1 MVILAERRIG
11 KLPKSAAV
19 DLNTE
24 VWRSLPKS
32 WHIFDVYER
41 EDLDMWY
48 VIQTLGGQEE
58 RTADMIRKLI
68 SFPYVEECFVPKR
81 ERQKKFQGCWHTV
94 EEILFPGYVFGIT
107 DRPGELYQNLQRIP
121 KLTRILGREEGYFV
135 PLNREEEALV
145 RKLGDGRHRTGL
157 SRVEVMEGK
166 QIRVVEGPLKD
177 YVGDVVKVNLHKREV
192 AVKVEFMGRS
202 IKL

>member
-1 MVILAERRIG
+1 MVCDTDIGRAGRADCRYDPETDFLPLCRGMFCTQEGETEKISGMLAY
-11 KLPKSAAV
+11 S
-19 DLNTE
+19 
-24 VWRSLPKS
+24 
-32 WHIFDVYER
+32 
-41 EDLDMWY
+41 
-48 VIQTLGGQEE
+48 GGN
-58 RTADMIRKLI
+58 
-68 SFPYVEECFVPKR
+68 
-81 ERQKKFQGCWHTV
+81 
-94 EEILFPGYVFGIT
+94 LFPGYVFGIT

-202 IKL
+202 IKLYMGIEMVETGNCGD

>member
-1 MVILAERRIG
+1 MVCDTDIG
-11 KLPKSAAV
+11 RAGRADCRYDPETDFLPLCRGMFCV
-19 DLNTE
+19 P
-24 VWRSLPKS
+24 VC
-32 WHIFDVYER
+32 
-41 EDLDMWY
+41 
-48 VIQTLGGQEE
+48 LG
-58 RTADMIRKLI
+58 TT
-68 SFPYVEECFVPKR
+68 CVPKR

-202 IKL
+202 IKLYMGIEMVETGNCGD